1 MSDASLIAALE
12 RAALNAV
19 PAPRVLFD
27 GPFVA
32 RAHHGGT
39 GRGNAASSLDPRPD
53 AELPARVE
61 RIARF
66 YARHGLPLRFR
77 STPLDPPGLADLLR
91 ARGCMERDET
101 SVLCGDAHA
110 IARTDA
116 AVAVLGAPEAE
127 WQAVVATAEY
137 QTPTRQAEKREI
149 PALMAA
155 EPAWLV
161 LREEAATLG
170 CLFAVADGDFC
181 GVFDLAVRPEAKRR
195 GLGVRLMRAAAAWG
209 AERGARQLWAQVAVT
224 NTASQALMVRI
235 GLREAYRYVYRRAV

>member
-1 MSDASLIAALE
+1 MTDPALIAALE

-39 GRGNAASSLDPRPD
+39 GRANAASSLDPRPD

-66 YARHGLPLRFR
+66 YARQGLPLRFR
-77 STPLDPPGLADLLR
+77 STPLDPPGLAALLR
-91 ARGCMERDET
+91 ARGCVERDET
-101 SVLCGDAHA
+101 SVLCGDASR

-116 AVAVLGAPEAE
+116 AVEALAAPEPE

-137 QTPTRQAEKREI
+137 QTPARQAEKREI

-161 LREEAATLG
+161 LREGGATLG
-170 CLFAVADGDFC
+170 CLFAVADGAFC

-195 GLGVRLMRAAAAWG
+195 GLGARLMGAAAAWG
-209 AERGARQLWAQVAVT
+209 MARGATRLWAQVAAT
-224 NTASQALMVRI
+224 NAASQALMARI
-235 GLREAYRYVYRRAV
+235 GLREAYRYVYRREV

>member
-1 MSDASLIAALE
+1 MNDAALVAALE

-39 GRGNAASSLDPRPD
+39 GRGNAASSLEASPDPD
-53 AELPARVE
+53 LPARVE

-66 YARHGLPLRFR
+66 YARQGLPLRFR

-91 ARGCMERDET
+91 ARGCVERDGT
-101 SVLCGDAHA
+101 SVLRGDARA
-110 IARTDA
+110 LARPDA
-116 AVAVLGAPEAE
+116 AVAVLGTPEPE

-137 QTPTRQAEKREI
+137 QTPARQAEKREI

-155 EPAWLV
+155 EPGWLV
-161 LREEAATLG
+161 LREQGATLA
-170 CLFAVADGDFC
+170 CLFAVADGEFC

-195 GLGVRLMRAAAAWG
+195 GLGARLMGAAADWG
-209 AERGARQLWAQVAVT
+209 VARGARHLWAQVAMT
-224 NTASQALMVRI
+224 NAASQALMARV
-235 GLREAYRYVYRRAV
+235 GLREAYRYVYRREV

>member
-1 MSDASLIAALE
+1 MNTALVAALE
-12 RAALNAV
+12 RAALNAI

-27 GPFVA
+27 GPFVV

-39 GRGNAASSLDPRPD
+39 GRANAASSLDASPD
-53 AELPARVE
+53 PELPARIE

-91 ARGCMERDET
+91 ARGCVERDET
-101 SVLCGDAHA
+101 TVLCGDAQA
-110 IARTDA
+110 IARTDS
-116 AVAVLGAPEAE
+116 AVEVLAAPEPE

-155 EPAWLV
+155 EPGWLV
-161 LREEAATLG
+161 LREEGATIG
-170 CLFAVADGDFC
+170 CLFAVADGEFC

-195 GLGVRLMRAAAAWG
+195 GLGVRLMGAAAAWG
-209 AERGARQLWAQVAVT
+209 VARGARHLWAQVAVT
-224 NTASQALMVRI
+224 NTASQALMARI
-235 GLREAYRYVYRRAV
+235 GLSEAYRYVYRRMD